1 MNLVSDPIPK
11 EMLEFLNCRRLPGRI
26 SKQQTSWLTGFPEH
40 MLPELVK
47 GGFLKRLGG
56 SSADANTS
64 WWFSSVSVLRFAEN
78 PDALSKA
85 TALLIQAVRKKND
98 ARKGKEPRSETSDPA
113 RN

>member
-1 MNLVSDPIPK
+1 MPK
-11 EMLEFLNCRRLPGRI
+11 EMLDFLNCRRLPGRI

-85 TALLIQAVRKKND
+85 TALLIQAVRRKNQ
-98 ARKGKEPRSETSDPA
+98 ARKGKESHPKDSDPSL
-113 RN
+113 N

>member
-1 MNLVSDPIPK
+1 MNLVSDPMPK
-11 EMLEFLNCRRLPGRI
+11 EMLDFLNCRRLPGRI

-56 SSADANTS
+56 SSADGNTT

-78 PDALSKA
+78 PEALSKA
-85 TALLIQAVRKKND
+85 TALLIQAVRKKNG
-98 ARKGKEPRSETSDPA
+98 AKKEKESRPDGSDLSL
-113 RN
+113 N